1 MNEHSQFSCPD
12 WFQLKFHNKAENNTI
27 IFDWKKVY
35 GINYFNGEKSEMKL
49 DVYDETLVL
58 LIT

>member
-1 MNEHSQFSCPD
+1 MLSFV
-12 WFQLKFHNKAENNTI
+12 TG
-27 IFDWKKVY
+27 KKMY